1 MTTEQ
6 SDKQTKTKL
15 EQIRDKKEAML
26 KRYAAM
32 EAREMSQER
41 KADTRRKILLGAIAE
56 SLMKSNQTVGAL
68 FDAEIKKLQRPHDR
82 EVFGLPALTPAADAK
97 TSAPASES
105 AHDTVISARPVK

>member
-6 SDKQTKTKL
+6 SDEPKTKL

-32 EAREMSQER
+32 EARVLSHER

-56 SLMKSNQTVGAL
+56 SLMKSNQAVTAL

-82 EVFGLPALTPAADAK
+82 EVFGLAALPTPSP
-97 TSAPASES
+97 SAPAGEQ
-105 AHDTVISARPVK
+105 TVVTARPSGVAK